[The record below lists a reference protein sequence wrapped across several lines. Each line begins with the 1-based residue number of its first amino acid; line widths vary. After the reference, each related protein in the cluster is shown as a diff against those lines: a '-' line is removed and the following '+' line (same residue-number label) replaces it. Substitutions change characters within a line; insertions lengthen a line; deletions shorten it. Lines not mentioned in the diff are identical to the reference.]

1 MIWKTVKIND
11 VCLVTDYVANGSFKS
26 LSDNVEYL
34 TNDGY
39 AILVR
44 LTDFTKGWNG
54 NYKYVDEHA
63 YNFLAK
69 TKLFAGDLLISNV
82 GEPGKTFL
90 VPELDM
96 PMTLGPNSIL
106 VRPDNN
112 VLNTKFFKYL
122 IDSPYGKSLLDK
134 ITSGTTQK
142 KFNKTGF
149 RNLEIPL
156 PPLPEQ
162 ERIVAKLDA
171 AFAEIDIAVEAVKK
185 NIQNSKRY
193 YSYAIDNEFSKYSD
207 KTKSIG
213 EHSKINYGHTAK
225 ASFEKGRY
233 KFLRIT
239 DIQGNAVDWNSVPYC
254 EVETKKLPSVL
265 LNDGDIVFARTG
277 ATTGKSFLVEN
288 PVDSVFASY
297 LIRVSIDKKVFLPK
311 YVMHYFQS
319 AAYWQ
324 QVNEGI
330 SGAAQG
336 GFNATKLRELRIP
349 IINKTEQLEVVQKL
363 DLINEQSASLQN
375 TYTLKMHALNSL
387 KSAILSS
394 ELKLSEAA

>member
-1 MIWKTVKIND
+1 MWIHTTLGELCKMYQPKTISAKEMVADGDYVVFGANGIIGKYDKYNHEEPQL
-11 VCLVTDYVANGSFKS
+11 LVTCRGATCGAVNVSKPYSWINGNAMVIQPDLEKVSLKYMEYLFRGGINLTTAITGAAQPQITRKS
-26 LSDNVEYL
+26 L
-34 TNDGY
+34 
-39 AILVR
+39 
-44 LTDFTKGWNG
+44 
-54 NYKYVDEHA
+54 
-63 YNFLAK
+63 
-69 TKLFAGDLLISNV
+69 
-82 GEPGKTFL
+82 EPIQF
-90 VPELDM
+90 
-96 PMTLGPNSIL
+96 S
-106 VRPDNN
+106 
-112 VLNTKFFKYL
+112 Y
-122 IDSPYGKSLLDK
+122 
-134 ITSGTTQK
+134 
-142 KFNKTGF
+142 
-149 RNLEIPL
+149 

-239 DIQGNAVDWNSVPYC
+239 DIKDNAVDWDSVPYC

-297 LIRVSIDKKVFLPK
+297 LIRLSIDKKVFLPK

-375 TYTLKMHALNSL
+375 TYALKMHALNSL

>member
-1 MIWKTVKIND
+1 MWHTKKLNEVCDIQSGLWKGKKGPYTTALVLRNTNFTASGVFDYSNVVELEVEAKQLAKREVIKNDIILEKSGGGDKTPVGRVCIHDKESKIP
-11 VCLVTDYVANGSFKS
+11 FS
-26 LSDNVEYL
+26 LSN
-34 TNDGY
+34 
-39 AILVR
+39 
-44 LTDFTKGWNG
+44 FTARIRVLDSKELNA
-54 NYKYVDEHA
+54 K
-63 YNFLAK
+63 FLHK
-69 TKLFAGDLLISNV
+69 FLYFLYIS
-82 GEPGKTFL
+82 GKT
-90 VPELDM
+90 E
-96 PMTLGPNSIL
+96 PMQRHS
-106 VRPDNN
+106 
-112 VLNTKFFKYL
+112 
-122 IDSPYGKSLLDK
+122 
-134 ITSGTTQK
+134 
-142 KFNKTGF
+142 TGI
-149 RNLEIPL
+149 RNLQLTQYKDIDVPL
-156 PPLPEQ
+156 PPLAEQ
-162 ERIVAKLDA
+162 QRIVAKLDA
-171 AFAEIDIAVEAVKK
+171 AFAEIDEAVEAVKK

-375 TYTLKMHALNSL
+375 TYALKKHALNSL

>member
-1 MIWKTVKIND
+1 MWKTVKLEDICQIGDGNHSSNYPKSSEMVEQGVPFLRAGNIQSGTVSDKDLKFITPKKHLILKKGHLKKGD
-11 VCLVTDYVANGSFKS
+11 VLI
-26 LSDNVEYL
+26 
-34 TNDGY
+34 TN
-39 AILVR
+39 R
-44 LTDFTKGWNG
+44 
-54 NYKYVDEHA
+54 
-63 YNFLAK
+63 
-69 TKLFAGDLLISNV
+69 
-82 GEPGKTFL
+82 GEIGKTAI
-90 VPELDM
+90 VPKIFDGANL
-96 PMTLGPNSIL
+96 NSQVAWL
-106 VRPDNN
+106 RPDERLLSAFLYY
-112 VLNTKFFKYL
+112 VLNTPSARALFK
-122 IDSPYGKSLLDK
+122 SRQ
-134 ITSGTTQK
+134 TGTALQQLTIRQIK
-142 KFNKTGF
+142 Q
-149 RNLEIPL
+149 LEIPL
-156 PPLPEQ
+156 PPLAEQ

-171 AFAEIDIAVEAVKK
+171 AFAKIDEAVEAVKK
-185 NIQNSKRY
+185 NIQNSKHY

-239 DIQGNAVDWNSVPYC
+239 DIQDNAVDWNSVPYC

-297 LIRVSIDKKVFLPK
+297 LIRVSTDKKVFLPK

-336 GFNATKLRELRIP
+336 GFNATKLGKLRIP
-349 IINKTEQLEVVQKL
+349 VINKTEQLEVIQKL

-375 TYTLKMHALNSL
+375 TYALKMHALNSL
-387 KSAILSS
+387 KSAILAK
-394 ELKLSEAA
+394 ELQSSEAA